1 VLSTHVNV
9 NISYR
14 FVDSNP
20 NYGFS
25 RITVWGWSG
34 LAFWV
39 RGQQLHHS
47 LASPLQLRN

>member
-20 NYGFS
+20 N
-25 RITVWGWSG
+25 
-34 LAFWV
+34 
-39 RGQQLHHS
+39 
-47 LASPLQLRN
+47 